1 MLAFLQAELKPGA
14 DLLLDISQF
23 EVRIAN
29 ADLIITGEGR
39 IDRQSLMGKIPG
51 KILQRGLAHNIP
63 VMALAGCVEDKEQ
76 LIRAGFQRIYAT
88 KPEDMALEEA
98 MKREVALQN
107 IQNCI
112 LGTD

>member
-1 MLAFLQAELKPGA
+1 MELGDILSAMMASGA
-14 DLLLDISQF
+14 IGEEGLL
-23 EVRIAN
+23 
-29 ADLIITGEGR
+29 G
-39 IDRQSLMGKIPG
+39 SLMGKIPG